1 MRGFHIFAAVLT
13 ILFAALFAFLM
24 LHPDMS
30 GHSRALLNLAGLYVW
45 ALILAFLAFRA
56 RRKR

>member
-1 MRGFHIFAAVLT
+1 VLT

-24 LHPDMS
+24 LHPDKS

-56 RRKR
+56 RGKR